1 MSKPAFACLPRRFA
15 NLQLLFPAISELRFT
30 FFLHLFVSE
39 TQRTPVHP
47 HKRHHKCGSNFQTR
61 SLRQPSLHRK
71 LDDLRPIRNRERTI
85 K

>member
-1 MSKPAFACLPRRFA
+1 MSKPAFACLPRRLA
-15 NLQLLFPAISELRFT
+15 NLQLLFPAISELRST
-30 FFLHLFVSE
+30 FLLHLFVSE
-39 TQRTPVHP
+39 TQRTPVYP
-47 HKRHHKCGSNFQTR
+47 HKRHHKCGSNFQTG